1 MHPTVRAAAEW
12 SWRLLIIAAAG
23 FVLLRLFTEFEEV
36 LVPVALAILGSAML
50 VPVVDALDRRGVPR
64 SLAVLGVIVVALG
77 ILAAVLLRGLMIGLG
92 AALVHQAAWV
102 LSIFAAF
109 LIFADCSM
117 LDFTGPLSAFDAAAA
132 EMMAIAGMEASVVI
146 SAVSRARIW
155 PRR

>member
-12 SWRLLIIAAAG
+12 SWRLLIITAAG

-77 ILAAVLLRGLMIGLG
+77 ILAAVLTFVVREFIRGYRN
-92 AALVHQAAWV
+92 
-102 LSIFAAF
+102 
-109 LIFADCSM
+109 
-117 LDFTGPLSAFDAAAA
+117 
-132 EMMAIAGMEASVVI
+132 
-146 SAVSRARIW
+146 SRIRSG
-155 PRR
+155 